1 MKIYILNIF
10 ILCVFF
16 SLTSYGLDKLEVRNR
31 FGQDFR
37 LESVENIY
45 TKKLLNIKDIK
56 NNYMKDNNTINLLTN
71 LPICG
76 NNIEKNGFLLVKEN
90 NDLKLHHIDEAE
102 GSQPIIPDY
111 NFNGSYR
118 PDFTDTAIGISIDN

>member
-16 SLTSYGLDKLEVRNR
+16 SLTSYSFDKLEVRNR

-71 LPICG
+71 LPFYG
-76 NNIEKNGFLLVKEN
+76 NNILLPMRN
-90 NDLKLHHIDEAE
+90 SHFPLH
-102 GSQPIIPDY
+102 
-111 NFNGSYR
+111 
-118 PDFTDTAIGISIDN
+118 